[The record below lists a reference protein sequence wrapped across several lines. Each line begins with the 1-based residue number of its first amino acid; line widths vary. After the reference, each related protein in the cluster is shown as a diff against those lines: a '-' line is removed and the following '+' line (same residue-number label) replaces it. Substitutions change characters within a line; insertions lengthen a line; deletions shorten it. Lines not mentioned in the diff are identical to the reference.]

1 MSKPISHLK
10 NHLFI
15 YSQISPVVLP
25 TGFEPGAPTITVH
38 AAGVDRP
45 PGAGH
50 GLLEGSLDE
59 AGLGAM
65 AAGAGGAIAQQEAN
79 RAGGV
84 GAVGAGRARVVGEV
98 GGVEVAVM
106 VSGDRKEEEIG
117 EDTACISMGGGG
129 GDGGGGDGGGGGGE
143 SEGWRM

>member
-1 MSKPISHLK
+1 M
-10 NHLFI
+10 
-15 YSQISPVVLP
+15 VLP

-106 VSGDRKEEEIG
+106 APGDRKEEEIGEEIG

-129 GDGGGGDGGGGGGE
+129 GGGGGE